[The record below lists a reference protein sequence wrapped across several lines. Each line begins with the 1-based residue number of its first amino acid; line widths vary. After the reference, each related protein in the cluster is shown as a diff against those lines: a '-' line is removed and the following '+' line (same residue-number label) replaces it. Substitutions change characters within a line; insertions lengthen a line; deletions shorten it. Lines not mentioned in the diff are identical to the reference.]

1 MQIIFPDCLFKICA
15 MHRYT
20 AQKQFK
26 KAAKPTTIT
35 DAVLLKKL
43 QVADIYNTYIYHMP
57 ITLLS
62 FDILHS

>member
-43 QVADIYNTYIYHMP
+43 QVADIYIYTYISYANYSS
-57 ITLLS
+57 L
-62 FDILHS
+62 F